1 MFKLALSAG
10 HGRNTAG
17 KRCMKKL
24 DPNQTREWVL
34 NSRIA
39 EKVEKLLAGYEDV
52 EVLRLDDRTGDTDV
66 ALKTRSRSAN
76 SWGADFYLAIHHNAG
91 IWGGKGGGIVAYVY
105 TKPSEKS
112 LVWQKALYD
121 ALIAATGLRGNRSKP
136 LGKANFHEVREP
148 KMPAVL
154 LELGFMDSQ
163 VDVPIILTEEYA
175 DKCAKAIVKTIARVE
190 NLEKR
195 EAGEK
200 PAVTNRLDFAE
211 ECHEGKKGTYWVNSH
226 DGVLNLRAG
235 AGADKPIIEAMP
247 TGSTVKCYGYHTGNW
262 LYVVSESGNI
272 GFCNGG
278 YLEKI

>member
-1 MFKLALSAG
+1 MFKIALSAG

-39 EKVEKLLAGYEDV
+39 EKVEQLLAGYEGV

-136 LGKANFHEVREP
+136 LAMKNLHEVREP
-148 KMPAVL
+148 KAPAVL
-154 LELGFMDSQ
+154 VEMGFMDSS
-163 VDVPIILTEEYA
+163 VDVPVILSEEYA
-175 DKCAKAIVKTIARVE
+175 DKCAKAIVETIARVE

-200 PAVTNRLDFAE
+200 ITVTNRLDFAE

-235 AGADKPIIEAMP
+235 AGADKPLIEAMP
-247 TGSTVKCYGYHTGNW
+247 TGSTVKCYGYHTGDW
-262 LYVVSESGNI
+262 LYVVSESGKI

-278 YLEKI
+278 YLEKM

>member
-1 MFKLALSAG
+1 MFKIALSAG

-24 DPNQTREWVL
+24 DPSETREWVL
-34 NSRIA
+34 NSRIV
-39 EKVEKLLAGYEDV
+39 EKVEKLLAGYNGV

-66 ALKTRSRSAN
+66 ALKTRSKSAN
-76 SWGADFYLAIHHNAG
+76 AWGADLYLAIHHNGG

-112 LVWQKALYD
+112 LIWQKALYD
-121 ALIAATGLRGNRSKP
+121 ALIAATGLRGNRSNP
-136 LGKANFHEVREP
+136 LGRANFHEVREP

-163 VDVPIILTEEYA
+163 VDVSIILTEEYA
-175 DKCAKAIVKTIARVE
+175 DKCAQAIVETIARVE

-200 PAVTNRLDFAE
+200 NTVTNRLDFAE

-235 AGADKPIIEAMP
+235 AGADKPIIEVMP
-247 TGSTVKCYGYHTGNW
+247 TGSTVKCYGYHTGGW
-262 LYVVSESGNI
+262 LYVVSEAGNI

>member
-1 MFKLALSAG
+1 MFKLAISAG

-34 NSRIA
+34 NSRIV
-39 EKVEKLLAGYEDV
+39 EKVEKLLAGYEGV

-66 ALKTRSRSAN
+66 ALKTRSKSAN
-76 SWGADFYLAIHHNAG
+76 AWGADLYLAIHHNG
-91 IWGGKGGGIVAYVY
+91 GVQGGKGGGIVAYVY

-136 LGKANFHEVREP
+136 LARKNLHEVREP

-175 DKCAKAIVKTIARVE
+175 DKCAKAIVETIVRLQ

-200 PAVTNRLDFAE
+200 PTVSNRLDFAE
-211 ECHEGKKGTYWVNSH
+211 ECHEEMKGTYRVASH

-235 AGADKPIIEAMP
+235 AGADKPLIEAMP
-247 TGSTVKCYGYHTGNW
+247 TGSTVKCYGYHTGEW
-262 LYVVSESGNI
+262 LYVVSAAGNI
-272 GFCNGG
+272 GFCHGG
-278 YLEKI
+278 YLEKN

>member
-1 MFKLALSAG
+1 MFKIALSAG

-34 NSRIA
+34 NSRIV
-39 EKVEKLLAGYEDV
+39 EKVEQLLAGYEGV

-91 IWGGKGGGIVAYVY
+91 IRGGKGGGIVAYVY

-148 KMPAVL
+148 KMPAVR

-175 DKCAKAIVKTIARVE
+175 DKCAEAIVKTITRVE

-211 ECHEGKKGTYWVNSH
+211 ECHERKKGTYWVNSH

-235 AGADKPIIEAMP
+235 AGADKPIIEVMP
-247 TGSTVKCYGYHTGNW
+247 TGSTVKCYGYHTGDW
-262 LYVVSESGNI
+262 LYVVSEAGNI

>member
-1 MFKLALSAG
+1 MFKIALSAG

-24 DPNQTREWVL
+24 DPSETREWVL
-34 NSRIA
+34 NSRIV
-39 EKVEKLLAGYEDV
+39 EKVEQLLAGYEGV

-66 ALKTRSRSAN
+66 ALKTRSKSAN
-76 SWGADFYLAIHHNAG
+76 AWGADLYLAGHHNG
-91 IWGGKGGGIVAYVY
+91 GVWGGKGGGIVAYVY

-136 LGKANFHEVREP
+136 LARKNLHEVREP

-163 VDVPIILTEEYA
+163 TDVPIILTEEYA
-175 DKCAKAIVKTIARVE
+175 AKCAKAIVETLARLK
-190 NLEKR
+190 NLEKK
-195 EAGEK
+195 ESGEK
-200 PAVTNRLDFAE
+200 PAVTNRLDFAK
-211 ECHEGKKGTYWVNSH
+211 ECHEEAKGTYWVNSH

-262 LYVVSESGNI
+262 LYVVSEAGNI